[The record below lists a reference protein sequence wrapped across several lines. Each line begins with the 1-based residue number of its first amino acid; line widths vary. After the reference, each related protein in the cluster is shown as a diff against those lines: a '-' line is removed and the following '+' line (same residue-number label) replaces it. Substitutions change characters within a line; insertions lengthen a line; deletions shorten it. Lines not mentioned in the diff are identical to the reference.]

1 MDALKPTA
9 LNARHLALGAK
20 MTGFYGYAMPLNYG
34 EGVLAEHRW
43 TRDQASLFD
52 VSHMGPATVEL
63 LAPGPDPA
71 ANHAKISSLLE
82 PLLTADLQGLAP
94 GQVRY
99 TLLLNANGGIDDD
112 LMVARPRDP
121 ARQGT
126 LDLVVNAGGKEADF
140 ARISAQLGGE
150 ARLVRRDAGVLIAL
164 QGPAAEAALTPH
176 LPQSAALDFMQA
188 AEWIWRGGPILV
200 SRCGYTGEDGYE
212 ILCDPAIG
220 VALWDALL
228 ESERVKPAG
237 LAARDSLRLEAG
249 LPLYGHDL
257 DPTVSP
263 LEAGLGFAVSKR
275 RRARGDLLGAD
286 RIAQEWAHGPKR
298 LRVGLRLEAGP
309 PAREGAEV
317 FDADANLIGRVTSG
331 GPSPSLG
338 GGVALAFVP
347 PHLAALGTGLLV
359 KVRDRS
365 VAATVVPL
373 PFFPHRYKRSV

>member
-20 MTGFYGYAMPLNYG
+20 MTGFSGYAMPLNYG

-126 LDLVVNAGGKEADF
+126 LELVVNAGGKEADF

-200 SRCGYTGEDGYE
+200 SRCGYTGEDGFE

-220 VALWDALL
+220 VELWDALL

-286 RIAQEWAHGPKR
+286 RFAKEWAHGPKR

-317 FDADANLIGRVTSG
+317 LDADANLIGRVTSG